1 MLLRAV
7 CLLTAFSAM
16 AQPPGGG
23 RAVTA
28 GHIHVN
34 SADPDAAIAFWCD
47 VMGTSTYS
55 LGSLRG
61 VSTLGVTILFTQQS
75 PSGPSAGSAI
85 DRLAFRVPDI
95 RTYVDRLSKASPQ
108 TKPRNEGDSRLVFDA
123 PDGVRIE
130 LVEDSST
137 YAPLEFSRI
146 HVNSAQPKPMQQW
159 YATHFGARTGIG
171 DAADSILIQGAT
183 LALTQATSPV
193 PTAGRAIDHLGFE
206 VRDIQAFCNQL
217 VENGVKLD
225 SPPQVVPD
233 LKASIAF
240 LTDPWGTRIE
250 LMEKT
255 AR

>member
-1 MLLRAV
+1 MLICPVAVARLVELITLLTAMLLRAV
-7 CLLTAFSAM
+7 CCLTAFSAM

-123 PDGVRIE
+123 PDSHE
-130 LVEDSST
+130 
-137 YAPLEFSRI
+137 
-146 HVNSAQPKPMQQW
+146 
-159 YATHFGARTGIG
+159 
-171 DAADSILIQGAT
+171 
-183 LALTQATSPV
+183 TS
-193 PTAGRAIDHLGFE
+193 HL
-206 VRDIQAFCNQL
+206 RL
-217 VENGVKLD
+217 L
-225 SPPQVVPD
+225 
-233 LKASIAF
+233 
-240 LTDPWGTRIE
+240 R
-250 LMEKT
+250 
-255 AR
+255 